1 MTHVPP
7 PAEELRILDAEL
19 WQLDARRAQLLARR
33 AQLIRLLH
41 AAVPPVPPAAPPTAP
56 RRPETTAPRVQN
68 VLLGLGGILLTVA
81 AIAFTLVSWGD
92 MGIVGRSLVLATVT
106 MAALAA
112 PVLLLKRGLRSTAET
127 VAGLGLAL
135 TVLDAYALHE
145 AALTT
150 VDGTAYAAVAAAVL
164 AGTWW
169 AYGREVGP
177 LRLPFVAALAA
188 AQFPLLLGAVAVDAG
203 PHASTAALL
212 LTAAFDTVV
221 TLRTPTKHLRVAAS
235 VGVYGAGGWGVPAA
249 CVLSWEAA
257 GPGAVARSAA
267 LLAFAA
273 ALALYAAWRVPQRGL
288 ATGAAAA
295 GGLLLVAALGG
306 VLRASLPG
314 VWTVPGYLA
323 CGFALLAALRAPLPD
338 PVRRGILGA
347 SAAVQ
352 GLAVLWTLPLVL
364 VALLGPVGW
373 TAQVWAGAPSHLR
386 DAVTVWAPW
395 PADAAS
401 APLVPAA
408 VAVAA
413 VLLAG
418 VTRAATADTG
428 ATGTRAADTGASSS
442 GTLFS
447 GTLFSGT
454 TDAGTT
460 DTGTADTSTTDAGTT
475 TAATAATAATG
486 PVGGPADTM
495 HTAHTTGPT
504 ATTMAWRDQAPAVAV
519 HAALVLAWASALI
532 IPAAWHLPYT
542 AGLVAQGVT
551 AVAVLAAAVST
562 RRPQPTL
569 TAVPL
574 SLVTAGSLALLSLAS
589 RPATLTVLAAL
600 TAVFAVAAGHRRLTA
615 VCASASLAGAAG
627 LACAVGAAAEWPPAH
642 TALLVL
648 TVPAAAALLAAR
660 IPRAAVPVEATGAC
674 AGVLAVG
681 LAVTD
686 PPVLALVLAL
696 CAVIAAGTAVRADRR
711 QAGYVAAALFLLATW
726 VRLGAWGVSTPE
738 AYTLPV
744 TVPALVVGFLR
755 RRRDPQASSWS
766 AYGPGLSATLVPSLL
781 AAWADA
787 DWQRPLLLGT
797 AALAVTLL
805 GARHRLQA
813 PLVLG
818 SGVLVL
824 DALHELAPYLVQLA
838 GVLPRWLPPAL
849 AGLLLLVVGATYE
862 QRIRDARRAREA
874 LGRMR

>member
-7 PAEELRILDAEL
+7 PREELRILDAEL

-33 AQLIRLLH
+33 AHLIRLLQS
-41 AAVPPVPPAAPPTAP
+41 ALPPAPPAAPPTAP

-68 VLLGLGGILLTVA
+68 VLLVLGGILLTVA

-92 MGIVGRSLVLATVT
+92 MGIAGRSLVLATVT
-106 MAALAA
+106 VAALAA

-135 TVLDAYALHE
+135 TVLDAHALHE

-164 AGTWW
+164 AGMWW

-177 LRLPFVAALAA
+177 LRLPLVAALAA
-188 AQFPLLLGAVAVDAG
+188 AQFPLLLGAVAADAG
-203 PHASTAALL
+203 PHATTAALL

-221 TLRTPTKHLRVAAS
+221 ALRTSTKHLRVAAA
-235 VGVYGAGGWGVPAA
+235 VGGYGAGGWGVPAA
-249 CVLSWEAA
+249 CVLSWEAV

-267 LLAFAA
+267 LLALAA
-273 ALALYAAWRVPQRGL
+273 AVALYAAWRAPQRGL
-288 ATGAAAA
+288 ATGAAAT

-323 CGFALLAALRAPLPD
+323 CGIVLLAALRAPLPG
-338 PVRRGILGA
+338 PVRRGALGA

-352 GLAVLWTLPLVL
+352 GLAVMWTLPLVL

-373 TAQVWAGAPSHLR
+373 TGQVWAGAPSHLR

-418 VTRAATADTG
+418 VTRTATADTG
-428 ATGTRAADTGASSS
+428 TPRSRTRTADTGTTSSRTADTGTPPSGAADTGTPAS
-442 GTLFS
+442 G
-447 GTLFSGT
+447 
-454 TDAGTT
+454 A
-460 DTGTADTSTTDAGTT
+460 ADTARTGPAHTAGPA
-475 TAATAATAATG
+475 AATTKAR
-486 PVGGPADTM
+486 
-495 HTAHTTGPT
+495 
-504 ATTMAWRDQAPAVAV
+504 RDQAPAVSV

-542 AGLVAQGVT
+542 VGLVAQGMT
-551 AVAVLAAAVST
+551 AAAVLAAAVST
-562 RRPQPTL
+562 RRPQLTL

-574 SLVTAGSLALLSLAS
+574 SLLTAGSLVLLSLAS

-660 IPRAAVPVEATGAC
+660 VRRAAVPVEATGAC
-674 AGVLAVG
+674 AGFLAVG

-696 CAVIAAGTAVRADRR
+696 CAVIAAGTAVREDRR

-726 VRLGAWGVSTPE
+726 VRLGSWGVSTPE

-744 TVPALVVGFLR
+744 TVPALVLGFLR
-755 RRRDPQASSWS
+755 RRRDPGASSWS

-818 SGVLVL
+818 GGVLVL

>member
-7 PAEELRILDAEL
+7 PREELRILDAEL

-33 AQLIRLLH
+33 AHLIRLLQS
-41 AAVPPVPPAAPPTAP
+41 ALPPAPPTAPPTAP

-68 VLLGLGGILLTVA
+68 VLLVLGGILLTVA

-106 MAALAA
+106 VAALAA

-164 AGTWW
+164 AGMWW

-177 LRLPFVAALAA
+177 LRLPLVAALAA
-188 AQFPLLLGAVAVDAG
+188 AQFPLLLGAVAADAG
-203 PHASTAALL
+203 PHATTAALL

-221 TLRTPTKHLRVAAS
+221 ALRTSTKHLRVAAA
-235 VGVYGAGGWGVPAA
+235 VGGYGAGGWGVPAA
-249 CVLSWEAA
+249 CVLSWEAV

-267 LLAFAA
+267 LLALAA
-273 ALALYAAWRVPQRGL
+273 AVALYAAWRAPQRGL
-288 ATGAAAA
+288 ATGAAAT

-323 CGFALLAALRAPLPD
+323 CGIVLLAALRAPLPG
-338 PVRRGILGA
+338 PVRRGVLGA

-352 GLAVLWTLPLVL
+352 GLAVMWTLPLVL

-373 TAQVWAGAPSHLR
+373 TGQVWAGAPSHLR

-418 VTRAATADTG
+418 VTRTATADTG
-428 ATGTRAADTGASSS
+428 TPRSRTRTADTGTTSSRTADTGTPPSGAADTGTPPS
-442 GTLFS
+442 G
-447 GTLFSGT
+447 
-454 TDAGTT
+454 AA
-460 DTGTADTSTTDAGTT
+460 DTGTPASGAADTAR
-475 TAATAATAATG
+475 TG
-486 PVGGPADTM
+486 PA
-495 HTAHTTGPT
+495 HTAGPT
-504 ATTMAWRDQAPAVAV
+504 AAATTARRDQAPAVAV

-542 AGLVAQGVT
+542 VGLVAQGMT
-551 AVAVLAAAVST
+551 AAAVLAAAVST
-562 RRPQPTL
+562 RRPQLTL

-574 SLVTAGSLALLSLAS
+574 SLLTAGSLVLLSLAS

-660 IPRAAVPVEATGAC
+660 VRRAAVPVEATGAC
-674 AGVLAVG
+674 AGFLAVG

-696 CAVIAAGTAVRADRR
+696 CAVIAAGTAVREDRR

-726 VRLGAWGVSTPE
+726 VRLGSWGVSTPE

-744 TVPALVVGFLR
+744 TVPALVLGFLR
-755 RRRDPQASSWS
+755 RRRDPRASSWS

-818 SGVLVL
+818 GGVLVL

>member
-33 AQLIRLLH
+33 AHLIRLLH
-41 AAVPPVPPAAPPTAP
+41 AAVPPAPPFAPPAARPAAP
-56 RRPETTAPRVQN
+56 RRPETTAPGAQN
-68 VLLGLGGILLTVA
+68 VLLVLGGILLTVA
-81 AIAFTLVSWGD
+81 AIAFTLLSWGD

-106 MAALAA
+106 MAALGA

-150 VDGTAYAAVAAAVL
+150 VDGTAYAAVTAAVL

-169 AYGREVGP
+169 VYGREVGP
-177 LRLPFVAALAA
+177 MRLPVVAALVA
-188 AQFPLLLGAVAVDAG
+188 AQFPLLLGAVAAGAG
-203 PHASTAALL
+203 PHATTAALL
-212 LTAAFDTVV
+212 LTAGFDTVV
-221 TLRTPTKHLRVAAS
+221 ALRTSTTHLRVAAA
-235 VGVYGAGGWGVPAA
+235 VGGYATGGWGAVAA
-249 CVLSWEAA
+249 CVLSWVAV

-267 LLAFAA
+267 LLALAA
-273 ALALYAAWRVPQRGL
+273 AVALYAAWRVPQRGL

-295 GGLLLVAALGG
+295 GGLLLVAASGG

-314 VWTVPGYLA
+314 GWTVPGYLA
-323 CGFALLAALRAPLPD
+323 CGLALLAALRAPLPD
-338 PVRRGILGA
+338 PVRRGALGA
-347 SAAVQ
+347 SAGVQ
-352 GLAVLWTLPLVL
+352 GLAVMWTLPLVL
-364 VALLGPVGW
+364 VALLGPIGW
-373 TAQVWAGAPSHLR
+373 TGQVWSGAPAHLR
-386 DAVTVWAPW
+386 DAVTVWLPW

-401 APLVPAA
+401 APLVLAA

-413 VLLAG
+413 LLLAG
-418 VTRAATADTG
+418 ATRATTP
-428 ATGTRAADTGASSS
+428 ATGTP
-442 GTLFS
+442 
-447 GTLFSGT
+447 
-454 TDAGTT
+454 DAGVSGPA
-460 DTGTADTSTTDAGTT
+460 GTAGSGA
-475 TAATAATAATG
+475 
-486 PVGGPADTM
+486 P
-495 HTAHTTGPT
+495 TGPT
-504 ATTMAWRDQAPAVAV
+504 GPTTDQRDASAPAAPVQASPAPAPASAPALAPASAPV
-519 HAALVLAWASALI
+519 LALALVLAWASALV
-532 IPAAWHLPYT
+532 IPAAWHLPYSV
-542 AGLVAQGVT
+542 GLFAQGAT
-551 AVAVLAAAVST
+551 AVAVLAAAGYA
-562 RRPQPTL
+562 RRPYLAL
-569 TAVPL
+569 TAVSL
-574 SLVTAGSLALLSLAS
+574 SLLTAGGLALLSLAS

-600 TAVFAVAAGHRRLTA
+600 TAVFAAAALHRRLTA
-615 VCASASLAGAAG
+615 VCASASLAAAAG
-627 LACAVGAAAEWPPAH
+627 LACATGAAAGWPPAH

-648 TVPAAAALLAAR
+648 LVPAAAALLAAR
-660 IPRAAVPVEATGAC
+660 VRRTAVPVEATGAF
-674 AGVLAVG
+674 AGFLAVG

-696 CAVIAAGTAVRADRR
+696 CAVIAAGTAVREDRR
-711 QAGYVAAALFLLATW
+711 PAGYLAAALFVLATW
-726 VRLGAWGVSTPE
+726 VRLGAWGVGTPE

-744 TVPALVVGFLR
+744 TVPALVVGLLR
-755 RRRDPQASSWS
+755 RRRDPQTSSWT
-766 AYGPGLSATLVPSLL
+766 AYGPGLAATLVPSLL

-818 SGVLVL
+818 GGVLAL

-862 QRIRDARRAREA
+862 QRLRDARRAREA

>member
-7 PAEELRILDAEL
+7 PREELRILDAEL

-33 AQLIRLLH
+33 AQLIRLLQS
-41 AAVPPVPPAAPPTAP
+41 ALPPAPPAAPPTAP

-68 VLLGLGGILLTVA
+68 VLLVLGGILLTVA

-106 MAALAA
+106 VAALAA

-164 AGTWW
+164 AGMWW

-177 LRLPFVAALAA
+177 LRLPLVAALAA
-188 AQFPLLLGAVAVDAG
+188 AQFPLLLGAVAADAG
-203 PHASTAALL
+203 PHATTAALL
-212 LTAAFDTVV
+212 LTAAFDTAVA
-221 TLRTPTKHLRVAAS
+221 LRTSTKHLRVAAA
-235 VGVYGAGGWGVPAA
+235 VGGYGAGGWGVPAA
-249 CVLSWEAA
+249 CVLSWEAV

-267 LLAFAA
+267 LLALAA
-273 ALALYAAWRVPQRGL
+273 AVALYAAWRAPQRGL
-288 ATGAAAA
+288 ATGLAAT

-314 VWTVPGYLA
+314 GWTVPGYLA
-323 CGFALLAALRAPLPD
+323 CGIVLLAALRAPLPG
-338 PVRRGILGA
+338 PVRRGALGA

-352 GLAVLWTLPLVL
+352 GLAVMWTLPLVL

-373 TAQVWAGAPSHLR
+373 TGQVWAGAPSHLR

-428 ATGTRAADTGASSS
+428 TPRSSTRAADTGATSSRTADTGAPAS
-442 GTLFS
+442 G
-447 GTLFSGT
+447 
-454 TDAGTT
+454 AA
-460 DTGTADTSTTDAGTT
+460 DTGTSASGAADTGTT
-475 TAATAATAATG
+475 
-486 PVGGPADTM
+486 GPA
-495 HTAHTTGPT
+495 TGPT
-504 ATTMAWRDQAPAVAV
+504 AATTTAWRDQAPVVAV
-519 HAALVLAWASALI
+519 HAALILAWASALI
-532 IPAAWHLPYT
+532 IPAAWHFPYT
-542 AGLVAQGVT
+542 VGLVAQGMT
-551 AVAVLAAAVST
+551 AAAVLAAAVPT
-562 RRPQPTL
+562 RRPQLTL

-574 SLVTAGSLALLSLAS
+574 CLLTAGSLVLLSLAS

-648 TVPAAAALLAAR
+648 AVPAAAALLAAR
-660 IPRAAVPVEATGAC
+660 VPRAAVPVEATGAC
-674 AGVLAVG
+674 AGFLAVG

-726 VRLGAWGVSTPE
+726 VRLGSWGVSTPE

-744 TVPALVVGFLR
+744 TVPALVLGFLR
-755 RRRDPQASSWS
+755 RRRDPGASSWS

-818 SGVLVL
+818 GGVLVL